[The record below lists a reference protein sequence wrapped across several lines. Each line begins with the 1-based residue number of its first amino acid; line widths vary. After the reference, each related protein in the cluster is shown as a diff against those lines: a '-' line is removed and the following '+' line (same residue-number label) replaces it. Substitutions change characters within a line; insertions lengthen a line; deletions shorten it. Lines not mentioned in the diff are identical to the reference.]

1 MLQKDIQV
9 YLSYLES
16 VKQYSQH
23 TLNGYKRDLQ
33 KLSKYLSDQEIDKWK
48 LVKEH
53 DLRTFVNSERR
64 RGLSPRSIQRILS
77 SCRTFFEF
85 LLTEGQIKLSPAQN
99 ISSPKLAQLLPK
111 AMDADLVQKL
121 LDFKA
126 KGMIEVRDKA
136 LAELLYSSG
145 LRLSEICKLNM
156 EDLDTKERTCVVSGK
171 GNKTRIVPVGKKAIQ
186 AIRDWFMYR
195 SELKQSKATST
206 NAIFLNNKGNRI
218 SPRSIQLR
226 LEKLC
231 LMRGL
236 PGINPHMLRHSFA
249 SHVLE
254 SSGDL
259 RAVQELLGHANIA
272 TTQIYTHLDFQHLAK
287 VYDQAHPRAQKRSNL
302 KSDK

>member
-33 KLSKYLSDQEIDKWK
+33 KLSNYLSDQEIDKWK

-259 RAVQELLGHANIA
+259 RAVQEMLGHSDIG
-272 TTQIYTHLDFQHLAK
+272 TTQIYTKLDFQHLSK
-287 VYDQAHPRAQKRSNL
+287 VYDKAHPRAKKDTKNGH
-302 KSDK
+302 

>member
-259 RAVQELLGHANIA
+259 RAVQEMLGHSDIG
-272 TTQIYTHLDFQHLAK
+272 TTQIYTKLDFQHLSK
-287 VYDQAHPRAQKRSNL
+287 VYDKAHPRAK
-302 KSDK
+302 KGIKDEH

>member
-1 MLQKDIQV
+1 MLQTDIKV
-9 YLSYLES
+9 FLSYLES

-23 TLNGYKRDLQ
+23 TLNGYKRDLE
-33 KLSKYLSDQEIDKWK
+33 KLSSYLSNQDVENWK

-64 RGLSPRSIQRILS
+64 RGLSPRSIQRLLS

-85 LLTEGQIKLSPAQN
+85 LLTEGQIQLSPAQN

-111 AMDADLVQKL
+111 AMDADLVQRL

-145 LRLSEICKLNM
+145 LRLSEICHLDMK
-156 EDLDTKERTCVVSGK
+156 DLDLKERTCVVTGK

-186 AIRDWFMYR
+186 AIRDWMMYR
-195 SELKQSKATST
+195 SELKQSKETST
-206 NAIFLNNKGNRI
+206 EAIFLNNKGNRI
-218 SPRSIQLR
+218 SARSIQLR

-231 LMRGL
+231 LLRGL

-259 RAVQELLGHANIA
+259 RAVQEMLGHSDIG
-272 TTQIYTHLDFQHLAK
+272 TTQIYTKLDFQHLSK
-287 VYDQAHPRAQKRSNL
+287 VYDKAHPRAKKGKNN
-302 KSDK
+302 DN

>member
-111 AMDADLVQKL
+111 AMDADLVQKF

-156 EDLDTKERTCVVSGK
+156 EDLDTKERTCVVTGK

-259 RAVQELLGHANIA
+259 RGVQEMLGHSDIG
-272 TTQIYTHLDFQHLAK
+272 TTQIYTKLDFQHLSK
-287 VYDQAHPRAQKRSNL
+287 VYDKAHPRAK
-302 KSDK
+302 KDTKDGH

>member
-171 GNKTRIVPVGKKAIQ
+171 GN
-186 AIRDWFMYR
+186 
-195 SELKQSKATST
+195 
-206 NAIFLNNKGNRI
+206 RI

-259 RAVQELLGHANIA
+259 RAVQEMLGHSDIG
-272 TTQIYTHLDFQHLAK
+272 TTQIYTKLDFQHLSK
-287 VYDQAHPRAQKRSNL
+287 VYDKAHPRAK
-302 KSDK
+302 KDTKDGH

>member
-64 RGLSPRSIQRILS
+64 RGLSPRSIQRVLS

-259 RAVQELLGHANIA
+259 RAVQEMLGHSDIG
-272 TTQIYTHLDFQHLAK
+272 TTQIYTKLDFQHLSK
-287 VYDQAHPRAQKRSNL
+287 VYDKAHPRAK
-302 KSDK
+302 KDTKDGH

>member
-186 AIRDWFMYR
+186 AIRDWFM
-195 SELKQSKATST
+195 
-206 NAIFLNNKGNRI
+206 
-218 SPRSIQLR
+218 
-226 LEKLC
+226 
-231 LMRGL
+231 
-236 PGINPHMLRHSFA
+236 
-249 SHVLE
+249 
-254 SSGDL
+254 
-259 RAVQELLGHANIA
+259 
-272 TTQIYTHLDFQHLAK
+272 
-287 VYDQAHPRAQKRSNL
+287 
-302 KSDK
+302 

>member
-226 LEKLC
+226 LERLC

-259 RAVQELLGHANIA
+259 RAVQEMLGHSDIG
-272 TTQIYTHLDFQHLAK
+272 TTQIYTKLDFQHLSM
-287 VYDQAHPRAQKRSNL
+287 VYDKAHPRAK
-302 KSDK
+302 KGTKDEH

>member
-206 NAIFLNNKGNRI
+206 NAIFLNNKGTRI

-259 RAVQELLGHANIA
+259 RAVQEMLGHSDIG
-272 TTQIYTHLDFQHLAK
+272 TTQIYTKLDFQHLSK
-287 VYDQAHPRAQKRSNL
+287 VYDKAHPRAK
-302 KSDK
+302 KDTKDGH

>member
-33 KLSKYLSDQEIDKWK
+33 KLSKFLSDQEIDKWK

-259 RAVQELLGHANIA
+259 RAVQEMLGHSDIG
-272 TTQIYTHLDFQHLAK
+272 TTQIYTKLDFQHLSK
-287 VYDQAHPRAQKRSNL
+287 VYDKAHPRAK
-302 KSDK
+302 KGTKDGH

>member
-156 EDLDTKERTCVVSGK
+156 EDLDTKERTCVVTGK

-259 RAVQELLGHANIA
+259 RAVQEMLGHSDIG
-272 TTQIYTHLDFQHLAK
+272 TTQIYTKLDFQHLSK
-287 VYDQAHPRAQKRSNL
+287 VYDKAHPRAK
-302 KSDK
+302 KDTKDGH